1 MCDHISQTF
10 TESGLSPGL
19 KSFELHF
26 QQIQYRRVSK
36 TNHFSAFFLLWRK
49 QDMLS
54 SSRLSEHRDT
64 QVSREAQQHHPQ
76 VALF

>member
-1 MCDHISQTF
+1 MCDHILQTF
-10 TESGLSPGL
+10 IEVGLSPGL

-26 QQIQYRRVSK
+26 QQIQYRRVLN
-36 TNHFSAFFLLWRK
+36 TDHTSAFVLLRRK

-64 QVSREAQQHHPQ
+64 
-76 VALF
+76 